1 MFYWLYYTTA
11 NVANFYDR
19 PLVIWLQGGP
29 GASGTG
35 YGNFEELGPL
45 TLNLEERSFTWVKDY
60 NVMFIDNPVGSGFS
74 YVDSFDQLTKTNQEI
89 ADDLVA
95 FMKEFYVLHPEF
107 KVSDLHIMTESY
119 GGKMGADFAYTLD
132 KEIKLGNIDCKLL
145 SVGLIDSWIS
155 PIDSMISWAPFLL
168 NMGAVDHAGHDR
180 IAMGT
185 QLTQNALSKEKFV
198 NATELWGYTESL
210 IMEET
215 HGIDFYNVL
224 FKTEFSETQAK
235 LRSYKTNPRSE
246 CRNGRSLRVSL
257 IIPILSF

>member
-11 NVANFYDR
+11 EVDSFYDR

-45 TLNLEERSFTWVKDY
+45 DIQLNERTFTWVKDY

-74 YVDSFDQLTKTNQEI
+74 YVDSEDLLTKTNQEI
-89 ADDLVA
+89 ADDLVE
-95 FMKEFYVLHPEF
+95 FMKKFYELHPEF
-107 KVSDLHIMTESY
+107 RAVDLHIMTESY
-119 GGKMGADFAYTLD
+119 GGKMGAQFAYSLD
-132 KEIKLGNIDCKLL
+132 KEVKLGNIDCKVR

-168 NMGAVDHAGHDR
+168 NTGAVDHAGHDR

-185 QLTQNALSKEKFV
+185 QLTQNAMNAGSFE
-198 NATELWGYTESL
+198 NATNLWGYTEL
-210 IMEET
+210 VIMEET
-215 HGIDFYNVL
+215 HGIDFYNIL
-224 FKTEFSETQAK
+224 FKTGYSEMQRK
-235 LRSYKTNPRSE
+235 LNAYKIDPRSE
-246 CRNGRSLRVSL
+246 WMRGTFSNSD
-257 IIPILSF
+257 